1 MSKNDD
7 DPMKKILERRQFIED
22 EREVEDDDP
31 LPDISDSTEQPSKK
45 KEERAAREELSS
57 PIKKGPDT
65 PTFDLGDALRKQMGN
80 FKIPSVPEKQSKE
93 LDGEDA
99 WADEP
104 LEESRP
110 VVREETTVKKE
121 PGKINANSGL
131 FSKVAGLF
139 GGGQKKEEPKVG
151 KLNPEAIKA
160 LANAKAEDLRRAAE
174 REELPGESRVSVTSA
189 ELQKGSDIP
198 IPPMMEPPPA
208 PPLETRTTVAMDES
222 SIPSAEKRKATVIE
236 EPSIPSSERRKTT
249 VSEIPAPPL
258 EKRETTG
265 KDTKPTNFDEVL
277 NKAGVV
283 LSPNDQTLITEAFHK
298 VGIIDRVPK
307 RDKLLSEQIALT
319 VSTVVKNNPELQPF
333 VTEICDAFVDKAKQ
347 DATRTALNDRFG
359 QIKSEY
365 QKGSKVPEKSNK
377 DLDIVI
383 KDLEELQ
390 GDVSGKIGPKNA
402 KELAS
407 KIDKIKEDY
416 NTKSGEEQ
424 TKTLYQNLQSLKDW
438 SSEKGKETADK
449 STWKKIG
456 TVISSCMSLV
466 AAKIAGKE
474 VETIKNNLAQAM
486 KELKTQGKKEVTEG
500 LSKINTR
507 AAENQ
512 RSR

>member
-1 MSKNDD
+1 
-7 DPMKKILERRQFIED
+7 
-22 EREVEDDDP
+22 
-31 LPDISDSTEQPSKK
+31 
-45 KEERAAREELSS
+45 
-57 PIKKGPDT
+57 
-65 PTFDLGDALRKQMGN
+65 
-80 FKIPSVPEKQSKE
+80 
-93 LDGEDA
+93 
-99 WADEP
+99 
-104 LEESRP
+104 
-110 VVREETTVKKE
+110 VVREETPVKKE

-198 IPPMMEPPPA
+198 IPPPMMEPSPA
-208 PPLETRTTVAMDES
+208 PPL
-222 SIPSAEKRKATVIE
+222 
-236 EPSIPSSERRKTT
+236 SERRASVAIEETAPSLSEKRASVAIEETAPSLSEKR
-249 VSEIPAPPL
+249 VSVAIEETAPPL
-258 EKRETTG
+258 SEKRASVAIEEIA
-265 KDTKPTNFDEVL
+265 P
-277 NKAGVV
+277 
-283 LSPNDQTLITEAFHK
+283 P
-298 VGIIDRVPK
+298 
-307 RDKLLSEQIALT
+307 LSERRATT
-319 VSTVVKNNPELQPF
+319 VGEIPTV
-333 VTEICDAFVDKAKQ
+333 
-347 DATRTALNDRFG
+347 
-359 QIKSEY
+359 
-365 QKGSKVPEKSNK
+365 KGNK
-377 DLDIVI
+377 DLDII
-383 KDLEELQ
+383 ITDLEELQ
-390 GDVSGKIGPKNA
+390 QDVSGKIGPKNA

-438 SSEKGKETADK
+438 SSEKGKETTDK

-456 TVISSCMSLV
+456 TVVSSCMSLV

-486 KELKTQGKKEVTEG
+486 KELKTQGKKEVVEG
-500 LSKINTR
+500 LSKINTK

>member
-1 MSKNDD
+1 MSKNND

-57 PIKKGPDT
+57 PIKKGPVT

-222 SIPSAEKRKATVIE
+222 SIPSAEKRKA
-236 EPSIPSSERRKTT
+236 T

>member
-7 DPMKKILERRQFIED
+7 DPMKKILERRKLIENEKD
-22 EREVEDDDP
+22 NEREVEDDDP
-31 LPDISDSTEQPSKK
+31 LPDISDSIEQ
-45 KEERAAREELSS
+45 RAAREEPRS
-57 PIKKGPDT
+57 PIKKRPDT

-80 FKIPSVPEKQSKE
+80 FKIPSVPEKQSRE

-222 SIPSAEKRKATVIE
+222 SIPSAEKRKA
-236 EPSIPSSERRKTT
+236 T

-456 TVISSCMSLV
+456 TVISSCIYSC
-466 AAKIAGKE
+466 KYENIAQR
-474 VETIKNNLAQAM
+474 TAQM
-486 KELKTQGKKEVTEG
+486 FFIFKTCFYCFF
-500 LSKINTR
+500 IR
-507 AAENQ
+507 
-512 RSR
+512 

>member
-31 LPDISDSTEQPSKK
+31 LPDISDSIEQ
-45 KEERAAREELSS
+45 RAAREEPRS

-222 SIPSAEKRKATVIE
+222 SIPS
-236 EPSIPSSERRKTT
+236 SERRKTT
-249 VSEIPAPPL
+249 VSEMPAPPL

-486 KELKTQGKKEVTEG
+486 KELKTQGKKEVVEG
-500 LSKINTR
+500 LSKINTK

>member
-22 EREVEDDDP
+22 EQDDIPVQAMNDEFD
-31 LPDISDSTEQPSKK
+31 DIPSPTSAGKK
-45 KEERAAREELSS
+45 SEPVTPPTK
-57 PIKKGPDT
+57 PVKGPT
-65 PTFDLGDALRKQMGN
+65 TTALDLESALRKQMGN

-104 LEESRP
+104 LEESRQ
-110 VVREETTVKKE
+110 VVREETPVKKE

-151 KLNPEAIKA
+151 TLNPEAIKA
-160 LANAKAEDLRRAAE
+160 LANAKAEDLRQAAE

-198 IPPMMEPPPA
+198 IPPPMMEPPPA
-208 PPLETRTTVAMDES
+208 PPL
-222 SIPSAEKRKATVIE
+222 
-236 EPSIPSSERRKTT
+236 SERRASVAIEETAPSLSERRASVAIEETAPSLSEKR
-249 VSEIPAPPL
+249 VSVAIEETAPPL
-258 EKRETTG
+258 SEKRASVAIEEIA
-265 KDTKPTNFDEVL
+265 P
-277 NKAGVV
+277 
-283 LSPNDQTLITEAFHK
+283 P
-298 VGIIDRVPK
+298 
-307 RDKLLSEQIALT
+307 LSERRATT
-319 VSTVVKNNPELQPF
+319 VGEIPTV
-333 VTEICDAFVDKAKQ
+333 
-347 DATRTALNDRFG
+347 
-359 QIKSEY
+359 
-365 QKGSKVPEKSNK
+365 KGNK
-377 DLDIVI
+377 DLDII
-383 KDLEELQ
+383 ITDLEELQ
-390 GDVSGKIGPKNA
+390 QDVSGKIGPKNA

-416 NTKSGEEQ
+416 NAKSGEEQ
-424 TKTLYQNLQSLKDW
+424 TKTLYKNLQSLKDW
-438 SSEKGKETADK
+438 SSEKGKETNDK

-486 KELKTQGKKEVTEG
+486 KELKTQGKKEVVEG
-500 LSKINTR
+500 LSKINTK

>member
-1 MSKNDD
+1 MSKNND

-121 PGKINANSGL
+121 PGKINANSRL

-139 GGGQKKEEPKVG
+139 GGGQKKEEPKVE

-208 PPLETRTTVAMDES
+208 PLLETRTTVAMDES
-222 SIPSAEKRKATVIE
+222 SIPS
-236 EPSIPSSERRKTT
+236 SERRKTT
-249 VSEIPAPPL
+249 VSEMPAPPL

-486 KELKTQGKKEVTEG
+486 KELKTQGKKEVAEG

>member
-1 MSKNDD
+1 MSKNND

-80 FKIPSVPEKQSKE
+80 FKIPSVPEKQSRE

-139 GGGQKKEEPKVG
+139 GGGQKKEKPKVG
-151 KLNPEAIKA
+151 TLNPEAIKA

-189 ELQKGSDIP
+189 KLPEGSDIP

-222 SIPSAEKRKATVIE
+222 
-236 EPSIPSSERRKTT
+236 SIPSSERRKTT

-390 GDVSGKIGPKNA
+390 QDVSGKIGPKNA

-438 SSEKGKETADK
+438 SSEKGKETTDK

-456 TVISSCMSLV
+456 TVVSSCMSLV

-486 KELKTQGKKEVTEG
+486 KELKTQGKKEVVEG
-500 LSKINTR
+500 LSKINTK

-512 RSR
+512 KSR

>member
-1 MSKNDD
+1 M
-7 DPMKKILERRQFIED
+7 
-22 EREVEDDDP
+22 
-31 LPDISDSTEQPSKK
+31 
-45 KEERAAREELSS
+45 
-57 PIKKGPDT
+57 
-65 PTFDLGDALRKQMGN
+65 
-80 FKIPSVPEKQSKE
+80 
-93 LDGEDA
+93 
-99 WADEP
+99 
-104 LEESRP
+104 
-110 VVREETTVKKE
+110 
-121 PGKINANSGL
+121 
-131 FSKVAGLF
+131 
-139 GGGQKKEEPKVG
+139 
-151 KLNPEAIKA
+151 
-160 LANAKAEDLRRAAE
+160 
-174 REELPGESRVSVTSA
+174 
-189 ELQKGSDIP
+189 
-198 IPPMMEPPPA
+198 
-208 PPLETRTTVAMDES
+208 
-222 SIPSAEKRKATVIE
+222 
-236 EPSIPSSERRKTT
+236 
-249 VSEIPAPPL
+249 
-258 EKRETTG
+258 
-265 KDTKPTNFDEVL
+265 
-277 NKAGVV
+277 
-283 LSPNDQTLITEAFHK
+283 SPNDQTLITEAFHK

-365 QKGSKVPEKSNK
+365 QKGSKVPQKSNK
-377 DLDIVI
+377 DLGIVI
-383 KDLEELQ
+383 KDLEELRE
-390 GDVSGKIGPKNA
+390 DVSGKIGPKNA

-486 KELKTQGKKEVTEG
+486 KELKTQGKKEVAEG

>member
-160 LANAKAEDLRRAAE
+160 LTNAKAEDLSRAAE

-198 IPPMMEPPPA
+198 IPPPMMEPPPA
-208 PPLETRTTVAMDES
+208 PPLETRTTVAMEES
-222 SIPSAEKRKATVIE
+222 SIPSAEKRKTTVIE
-236 EPSIPSSERRKTT
+236 EPSIPSSERRPTVAMEEPSIPSIERRAT
-249 VSEIPAPPL
+249 AVSEIPA
-258 EKRETTG
+258 
-265 KDTKPTNFDEVL
+265 
-277 NKAGVV
+277 
-283 LSPNDQTLITEAFHK
+283 
-298 VGIIDRVPK
+298 
-307 RDKLLSEQIALT
+307 
-319 VSTVVKNNPELQPF
+319 
-333 VTEICDAFVDKAKQ
+333 AK
-347 DATRTALNDRFG
+347 G
-359 QIKSEY
+359 
-365 QKGSKVPEKSNK
+365 NK

-383 KDLEELQ
+383 KDLEKLQ
-390 GDVSGKIGPKNA
+390 QEVSGKIGPKNA
-402 KELAS
+402 KELAGH
-407 KIDKIKEDY
+407 INKIKEDY
-416 NTKSGEEQ
+416 NSKSGEEQ
-424 TKTLYQNLQSLKDW
+424 AQTLHKNLQSLEKW
-438 SSEKGKETADK
+438 SSDKEKETANK

-456 TVISSCMSLV
+456 TVISSCISLV
-466 AAKIAGKE
+466 GAKIAGKE
-474 VETIKNNLAQAM
+474 TENIKNNLAQAM
-486 KELKTQGKKEVTEG
+486 KELKSGGKKEVGEWV
-500 LSKINTR
+500 SKIKQEATK
-507 AAENQ
+507 NQ
-512 RSR
+512 ERSR

>member
-1 MSKNDD
+1 
-7 DPMKKILERRQFIED
+7 MKLSEDELKRLRKLREAVAGKEEDEDLEIED
-22 EREVEDDDP
+22 GEP
-31 LPDISDSTEQPSKK
+31 FPDIPDRTEQSSQK
-45 KEERAAREELSS
+45 KEEVAAREKVSS
-57 PIKKGPDT
+57 PA
-65 PTFDLGDALRKQMGN
+65 FDLGKMLRRQMG
-80 FKIPSVPEKQSKE
+80 IS
-93 LDGEDA
+93 
-99 WADEP
+99 
-104 LEESRP
+104 EE
-110 VVREETTVKKE
+110 VQVR
-121 PGKINANSGL
+121 
-131 FSKVAGLF
+131 
-139 GGGQKKEEPKVG
+139 EEPKVG
-151 KLNPEAIKA
+151 KLRPEAIQA
-160 LANAKAEDLRRAAE
+160 LA
-174 REELPGESRVSVTSA
+174 
-189 ELQKGSDIP
+189 KGSDIP

-390 GDVSGKIGPKNA
+390 QDVSGKIGPKNA

-438 SSEKGKETADK
+438 SSEKGKETTDK

-456 TVISSCMSLV
+456 TVVSSCMSLV

-486 KELKTQGKKEVTEG
+486 KELKTQGKKEVVEG
-500 LSKINTR
+500 LSKINTK